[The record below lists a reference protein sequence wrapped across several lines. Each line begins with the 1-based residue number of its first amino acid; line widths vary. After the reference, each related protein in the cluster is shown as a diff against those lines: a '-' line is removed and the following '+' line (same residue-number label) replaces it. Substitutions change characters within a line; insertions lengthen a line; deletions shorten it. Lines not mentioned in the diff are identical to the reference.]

1 MKADRK
7 RDEEIRAFLR
17 YARLGLASDVKA
29 LDQLLRI
36 RGACSDEVALDML
49 AVRDTMRMLAVL
61 GRKEVISAVVKV
73 YFCAPS
79 VRIYTNEMSYR
90 VRRAADELHCD
101 ERTLYRWLFEAR
113 TLWRRFR
120 ELKHPF

>member
-1 MKADRK
+1 MKKDPK
-7 RDEEIRAFLR
+7 TEEAIRAFR
-17 YARLGLASDVKA
+17 TYARLGLCREESSLGIVC
-29 LDQLLRI
+29 RI
-36 RGACSDEVALDML
+36 RGICGDSAALDML
-49 AVRDTMRMLAVL
+49 AVCDTMRMLAVL

-90 VRRAADELHCD
+90 VRRVADELHCD